1 MYKLISMKR
10 YYLIFLFLIATMS
23 LAAAQGL
30 LKTSLEIT
38 VRNTL
43 GNTVEGVEVKLYK
56 DYKDF
61 ESETNEVTEMLMTDN
76 KGKVLFKGLES
87 MPYYVS
93 AVKGDENN
101 FGDGEMVNELIE
113 NRKNKVTIIIR

>member
-87 MPYYVS
+87 LPYYVS